1 MNSSASNPNAL
12 AKTLTVALVV
22 FVIGVLGMNSSQT
35 STSAAAQEE
44 RVFENKIPSHIP
56 IKIKIKKEKEQ
67 SFKDLKNEKW
77 LSEFEIEVTNTGD
90 RPIYFLYITFDT
102 DVRVGG
108 QRLVFPISYGRAE
121 LSDIVSKAQTD
132 DVPIKPGETHVF
144 QMGEV
149 PAWERGVREE
159 RFPQATRFG
168 AELQSLSFGDGTGYF
183 GTEIYPPA
191 NKKQSPPEENEQ
203 AQKVRPKTLERS
215 RARPDPPRKIFL
227 AFLKPTFLSAN
238 FLSSDT
244 PAKTYA
250 RVKLN
255 RRTQRKEVTLLSA

>member
-1 MNSSASNPNAL
+1 MDSSASNPNAL

-22 FVIGVLGMNSSQT
+22 FAIGGLVMNSRL
-35 STSAAAQEE
+35 STAAVQGE
-44 RVFENKIPSHIP
+44 RVFENKIPAEVP
-56 IKIKIKKEKEQ
+56 FKIKLKKEKQEA
-67 SFKDLKNEKW
+67 FKDLRNEKW
-77 LSEFEIEVTNTGD
+77 LRDFELELTNTGD
-90 RPIYFLYITFDT
+90 KPIYFLYITMGT
-102 DVRVGG
+102 GVKVGG
-108 QRLVFPISYGRAE
+108 EEIVFPLSYGRAE
-121 LSDIVSKAQTD
+121 LGDIVTKASPD
-132 DVPIKPGETHVF
+132 DIPIKPGETHVL

-203 AQKVRPKTLERS
+203 AQKVPKTLERS